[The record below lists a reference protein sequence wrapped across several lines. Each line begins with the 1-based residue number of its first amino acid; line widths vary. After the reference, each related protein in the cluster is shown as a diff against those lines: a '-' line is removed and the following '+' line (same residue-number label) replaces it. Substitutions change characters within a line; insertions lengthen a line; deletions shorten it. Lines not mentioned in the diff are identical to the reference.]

1 MVQSPIS
8 GAAHELKTSEINE
21 ENKQEAHISS
31 SKMNSSINLVQRKG
45 KENPKKKKMK
55 HAHRRLDL
63 TMTNKWLF
71 LSTPKQI
78 DA

>member
-45 KENPKKKKMK
+45 KENPKKKNE
-55 HAHRRLDL
+55 AC
-63 TMTNKWLF
+63 T
-71 LSTPKQI
+71 
-78 DA
+78 